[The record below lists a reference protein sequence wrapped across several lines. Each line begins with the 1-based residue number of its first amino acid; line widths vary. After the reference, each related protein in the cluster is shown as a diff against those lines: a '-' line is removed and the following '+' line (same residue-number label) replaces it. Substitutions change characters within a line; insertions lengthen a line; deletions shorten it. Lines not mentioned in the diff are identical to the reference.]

1 MYLVPTIL
9 ASPLSLPNACPHI
22 CVCFCYVCLQYQWLL
37 SKNSQSALW
46 YPNQRNQLTQSNS
59 VRFVDITHPSLY
71 RADAMVGTQVAG
83 SQDCLHPCLPG
94 LPDAWVDIFYEFWR
108 RDPNFR

>member
-1 MYLVPTIL
+1 MHCP
-9 ASPLSLPNACPHI
+9 SLMCLPSLL
-22 CVCFCYVCLQYQWLL
+22 CVSFPARLQYKWLL
-37 SKNSQSALW
+37 TKNSQSALW

-108 RDPNFR
+108 RDPAFR